1 MKPAPFG
8 YARPATIAEAV
19 GLLAEGDGGAR
30 ILAGGQSL
38 MPMLNFRLSQPAI
51 LVDINRVA
59 GGGIIIEDAEGT
71 EIGPVVRHA
80 ELLRHCARGGHPLLA
95 AALPLVAHAGVRNRG
110 TVCGSL
116 ALADPAAEMPACAV
130 ALDARLKLVSSR
142 GERWVAAD
150 DFFTGIYDTALA
162 EDEMIAAVRYPPPAP
177 GWRWTCT
184 EFARRH
190 GDFAIAG
197 LAAGLGCD
205 GADISAARLVAFGVG
220 ERPVRLADA
229 EAALTGDG
237 VDAAVRALDDV
248 EILGSGEYPEAYR
261 RTVIGTLLRRAVAG
275 LCSRVAA

>member
-19 GLLAEGDGGAR
+19 GLLAEGDGSAR

-38 MPMLNFRLSQPAI
+38 MPMLNFRLAQPAI

-59 GGGIIIEDAEGT
+59 GGGLITEDAEGT

-80 ELLRHCARGGHPLLA
+80 ELLRHCANGGHPLLA

-130 ALDARLKLVSSR
+130 ALDARLKLASPR
-142 GERWVAAD
+142 GARWVAAD
-150 DFFTGIYDTALA
+150 DFFTGIYDTVLA
-162 EDEMIAAVRYPPPAP
+162 DDEMIAAVRYPPLKA
-177 GWRWTCT
+177 GWRWTCL

-197 LAAGLGCD
+197 LAAGLNCD
-205 GADISAARLVAFGVG
+205 GTEISAARLVAFGVG
-220 ERPVRLADA
+220 ERPVRLREA

-237 VDAAVRALDDV
+237 MDAALRALDDV
-248 EILGSGEYPEAYR
+248 QILGSGEYPEAYR
-261 RTVIGTLLRRAVAG
+261 RTVLGTLLRRAVSALTG
-275 LCSRVAA
+275 KVPA